1 MKIRNLLILL
11 VLMVL
16 LVGCT
21 GAEVRGV
28 SNNIATY
35 EQEITRVED
44 LLQKV
49 DEILDNPAVP
59 DSVKQD
65 AAEVKVR
72 LDAYLDRME
81 SELPLLRERLA
92 TLELSEGESVGN
104 ALLAIGEV
112 GTTVGAIFGGPY
124 APVAVGL
131 SGLLGV
137 IGGWL
142 NGRKKGV
149 DIALETIENAEIPVT
164 MTKDILAQQE
174 IIRKGDKAVAQG
186 VARLVAKQG
195 IGK

>member
-1 MKIRNLLILL
+1 MIRNLLILL
-11 VLMVL
+11 VLSVVL
-16 LVGCT
+16 MGCT
-21 GAEVRGV
+21 GTEVRGI
-28 SNNIATY
+28 SNDIANY

-44 LLQKV
+44 LLNKV

-59 DSVKQD
+59 ESVKQD
-65 AAEVKVR
+65 AAEVKAR

-81 SELPLLRERLA
+81 SELPLLRQRLA

-112 GTTVGAIFGGPY
+112 GSTVGAVFGGPY
-124 APVAVGL
+124 APLAVGV

-149 DIALETIENAEIPVT
+149 DEALETVENAEVPVT
-164 MTKDILAQQE
+164 LTKDILAQQE
-174 IIRKGDKAVAQG
+174 IIRKGNKAVAQG

-195 IGK
+195 VGK

>member
-1 MKIRNLLILL
+1 MIRNLLILL
-11 VLMVL
+11 VLSVVL
-16 LVGCT
+16 MGCT
-21 GAEVRGV
+21 GTEVRGI
-28 SNNIATY
+28 SNDIANY

-44 LLQKV
+44 LLNKV

-59 DSVKQD
+59 ESVKQD
-65 AAEVKVR
+65 AAEVKAR

-81 SELPLLRERLA
+81 SELPLLRQRLA

-112 GTTVGAIFGGPY
+112 GSTVGAVFGGPY
-124 APVAVGL
+124 APLAVGV

-137 IGGWL
+137 VGGWL

-149 DIALETIENAEIPVT
+149 DMALETVENAEVPIT

-174 IIRKGDKAVAQG
+174 IIRKGNKAVAQG

-195 IGK
+195 VGG

>member
-1 MKIRNLLILL
+1 MIRNLLILL
-11 VLMVL
+11 VLSVVL
-16 LVGCT
+16 MGCT
-21 GAEVRGV
+21 GSQVRGV
-28 SNNIATY
+28 SDDIANY

-44 LLQKV
+44 LLNRV

-65 AAEVKVR
+65 AAVVKAR

-81 SELPLLRERLA
+81 SELPLLRQRLA

-112 GTTVGAIFGGPY
+112 GSTVGAVFGGPY
-124 APVAVGL
+124 APLAVGI

-137 IGGWL
+137 VGGWL

-149 DIALETIENAEIPVT
+149 DMALETVENAEVPIT

-174 IIRKGDKAVAQG
+174 IIRKGNKAVAQG

-195 IGK
+195 VGG